1 MEKVKSVIDFLAE
14 YVAEYPKIVLIA
26 FVAVVVVGVLF

>member
-1 MEKVKSVIDFLAE
+1 VEKIKAVIDFLAE

-26 FVAVVVVGVLF
+26 FVAVVIVGVLF